1 MWIKVFVVWII
12 ISVVFTLWIWPGI
25 AGMNGE
31 PDNDSISESQV

>member
-1 MWIKVFVVWII
+1 MWMKIFIVWIVL
-12 ISVVFTLWIWPGI
+12 SVVFTFWIWPGI